1 MHACHELISMPP
13 APPQKATGKLSRRV
27 FTKRDQLLN
36 GLSTVASVGDDLK
49 AAFMIARTS
58 RASLKQ
64 SGEEVMRNV
73 RVAGQTRRK
82 QYYMELIQVGGIDM
96 VEAR

>member
-1 MHACHELISMPP
+1 MHNNV
-13 APPQKATGKLSRRV
+13 QKATGKLSRRV

-49 AAFMIARTS
+49 SAFLITRTS

-64 SGEEVMRNV
+64 SGEEIMRNV

-82 QYYMELIQVGGIDM
+82 QYYMELHEVRRLMAHEEIYSLW
-96 VEAR
+96 ACLLAA

>member
-1 MHACHELISMPP
+1 M
-13 APPQKATGKLSRRV
+13 
-27 FTKRDQLLN
+27 
-36 GLSTVASVGDDLK
+36 ASVGDDLK
-49 AAFMIARTS
+49 AAFLIARTS

-82 QYYMELIQVGGIDM
+82 QYYMELHEVCMSIKR
-96 VEAR
+96 ARDLQQTLK